1 MTHVREVKCLSD
13 VVINTIKCNSLVAL
27 PDKNMSDNFSD
38 DIAERADEIE
48 ALSAI
53 FEDSMA
59 VNSDD
64 NSVSEWKFPWQIVP
78 SS

>member
-1 MTHVREVKCLSD
+1 
-13 VVINTIKCNSLVAL
+13 
-27 PDKNMSDNFSD
+27 MSDNFSD

-59 VNSDD
+59 VNNDD